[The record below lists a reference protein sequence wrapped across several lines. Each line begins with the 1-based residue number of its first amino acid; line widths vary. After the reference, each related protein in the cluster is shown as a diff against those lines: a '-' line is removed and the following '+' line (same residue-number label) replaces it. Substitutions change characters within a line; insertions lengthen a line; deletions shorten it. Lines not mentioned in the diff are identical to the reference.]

1 MDNSNFNLN
10 FKILLF
16 ISYSLTNI
24 SLSDGTVISLV
35 AQQNPAVI
43 KTNTKLRLKLNLRS
57 KIYEV
62 RFSKRIYTGQNK
74 IK

>member
-24 SLSDGTVISLV
+24 SLSDGTVISVV